1 MLRKRKRQR
10 RAARPWTDNRASH
23 ALAIKR
29 LDENRRPKT
38 VNIRK
43 IRLHFSP
50 PKPPQTASTIQLI
63 LTLIESKLHK
73 SEQPCK
79 VTDTATSAGRQ
90 KTDQLQGNAVQPCL
104 MSTPD
109 TQPILPQSEHLLI
122 ALVGLTPAVLT
133 ETVYA
138 LCQNKDEEIPDRI
151 LIITTEQGRKRLIE
165 SLFEQDGWEE
175 LLHRLKI
182 EIGAETI
189 KGKLRFGPVEDC
201 IRLIPSL
208 ERDRNL
214 TDIRTLEDNLAV
226 GEFIMDTLRGP
237 CENADVQITAS
248 LAGGRKTMGA
258 LLLSAMSLLGRF
270 SDQLVHVLVD
280 DPWDRIPGF
289 LFPGCKGRFSHPNTK
304 EPLDSSSAR
313 LTLAKVPFVPLRYI
327 FKEEIGKFT
336 GNYKHLIERLRR
348 QAAGIEIKTHIEI
361 DLKRG
366 RVKIS
371 DTIIPTSDKEFAF
384 YATLAQRAA
393 DALPPLRQYR
403 ELEEPVQAFTKK
415 HHCPDI
421 FSHWSNLVVEAP
433 MDPKEDFRRH
443 ASSLRAHL
451 RAAGFNDIQ
460 INRLLPEKGR
470 ISINLRPDNIIFV
483 S

>member
-1 MLRKRKRQR
+1 MNRSFTRANNSVRSATLRRQ
-10 RAARPWTDNRASH
+10 
-23 ALAIKR
+23 
-29 LDENRRPKT
+29 LDVKNP
-38 VNIRK
+38 N
-43 IRLHFSP
+43 
-50 PKPPQTASTIQLI
+50 
-63 LTLIESKLHK
+63 
-73 SEQPCK
+73 
-79 VTDTATSAGRQ
+79 
-90 KTDQLQGNAVQPCL
+90 QLQGNAVQPCL
-104 MSTPD
+104 ISTPD
-109 TQPILPQSEHLLI
+109 TQPTIPPNEHLLI
-122 ALVGLTPAVLT
+122 ALVGLTPAILT
-133 ETVYA
+133 ETVFA

-151 LIITTEQGRKRLIE
+151 LVITTKQGRKHLIE
-165 SLFEQDGWEE
+165 SLFEQNGWEE
-175 LLHRLKI
+175 FLHRLKI
-182 EIGAETI
+182 EFGAEAI
-189 KGKLRFGPVEDC
+189 KGKLRFGPIEDC

-226 GEFIMDTLRGP
+226 SEFIMDTLRGP

-258 LLLSAMSLLGRF
+258 LLLSAMTLLGRF

-280 DPWDRIPGF
+280 EPWDRIPGF
-289 LFPGCKGRFSHPNTK
+289 LFPGCKGLFFHPDTK
-304 EPLDSSSAR
+304 EPLDSNAAR

-327 FKEEIGKFT
+327 FKEEIGKST

-348 QAAGIEIKTHIEI
+348 QAAGIETKTHIEI

-371 DTIIPTSDKEFAF
+371 DIVIPTSNKEFAF

-393 DALPPLRQYR
+393 DSLPPLQQYR
-403 ELEEPVQAFTKK
+403 ELEMPLQEFTEK
-415 HHCPDI
+415 HHCPAS
-421 FSHWSNLVVEAP
+421 FSHWSNLVIETP
-433 MDPKEDFRRH
+433 MDPKEDYRRH

-451 RAAGFNDIQ
+451 RDAGFNHTQ

-470 ISINLRPDNIIFV
+470 ISIDIPPSNINFV